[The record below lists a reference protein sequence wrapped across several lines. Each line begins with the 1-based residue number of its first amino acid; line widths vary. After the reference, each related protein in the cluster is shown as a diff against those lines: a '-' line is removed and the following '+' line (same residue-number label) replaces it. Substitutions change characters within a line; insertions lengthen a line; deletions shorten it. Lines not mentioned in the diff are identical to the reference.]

1 MKIKAKTTSHLA
13 QIISAAWIA
22 GWSSYTFI
30 TGKPIQIES
39 IIISGIAIAGTF
51 TPVYSSILLDKI
63 KDIKFKCQ

>member
-13 QIISAAWIA
+13 QIISAVWIA
-22 GWSSYTFI
+22 GWSSYAFI
-30 TGKPIQIES
+30 TGKSIQIES